1 MEGKKFTLKPL
12 PYAYDSLEP
21 FIDEK
26 TVTIHHDKH
35 QQTYVDNLNKAL
47 SKHPE
52 LFNMSL
58 DDILKNVELIPED
71 IKQAIINN
79 AGGVYNH
86 EFYFDG
92 IAPNKGGEPEGS
104 LKEAIY
110 NTFGSYENFK
120 SKLKEAALGQFG
132 SGWGWL
138 ILNKNN
144 KLEIIST
151 ANQNNPLSNNQI
163 PLLTVDVWEHAYY
176 LKYQNKR
183 ADYLD
188 CFFELINWDV
198 ISERFKK
205 ATNL

>member
-21 FIDEK
+21 FIDER

-58 DDILKNVELIPED
+58 DDILKNIELIPCD
-71 IKQAIINN
+71 IKQAVINN

-92 IAPNKGGEPEGS
+92 IGPNKGGEPEGA
-104 LKEAIY
+104 LKEAIS

-120 SKLKEAALGQFG
+120 AKLKEAALGQFG

-138 ILNKNN
+138 VLNKDN

-151 ANQNNPLSNNQI
+151 ANQNNPLSNRQT

-176 LKYQNKR
+176 LKYQNRR

-188 CFFELINWDV
+188 GFFELINWDV
-198 ISERFKK
+198 VSDRFKK